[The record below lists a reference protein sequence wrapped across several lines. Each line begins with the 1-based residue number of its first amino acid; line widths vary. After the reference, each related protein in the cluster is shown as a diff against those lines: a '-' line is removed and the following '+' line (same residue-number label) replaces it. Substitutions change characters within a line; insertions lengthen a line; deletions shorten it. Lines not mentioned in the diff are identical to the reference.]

1 MRERR
6 RKKKYAGS
14 DYAGNISRL
23 FWASGSAGL
32 LVPKAGRFQRM
43 KEGVFMI
50 ILGGIVLLMGVYLV
64 YALVHPEK
72 F

>member
-1 MRERR
+1 
-6 RKKKYAGS
+6 
-14 DYAGNISRL
+14 
-23 FWASGSAGL
+23 
-32 LVPKAGRFQRM
+32 M

>member
-1 MRERR
+1 
-6 RKKKYAGS
+6 
-14 DYAGNISRL
+14 
-23 FWASGSAGL
+23 
-32 LVPKAGRFQRM
+32 
-43 KEGVFMI
+43 MI